1 MTIEGWI
8 ICGGGVV
15 LLLLAVWPA
24 GGTRLS
30 LGGPRRRRRRLRV
43 PAVPL
48 AVLVAGGA
56 VLAAGFTVLHALA
69 AAICGGVCAASLSVV
84 VDSRRWTATTEGV
97 ARLAGVLANQATV
110 ATTVADAV
118 ARAAPLVTGPVGEAA
133 ATMAAEAETV
143 GIDIAAER
151 FAVRV
156 RSTTAR
162 SLADLVSVSAE
173 GGGKWAETAR
183 VLEAEASQAA
193 ATARLFH
200 SRVATGLPTVA
211 LVVFLSA
218 GLVAGVGF
226 TAADVAD
233 WLAGTQAAALTIG
246 GALIIAALTAR
257 VVLPARAIVRSGSG
271 SR

>member
-1 MTIEGWI
+1 MTPAGWI
-8 ICGGGVV
+8 ISGGGAV
-15 LLLLAVWPA
+15 LVLLAVWPT

-30 LGGPRRRRRRLRV
+30 LAGRRRRRRRLRV
-43 PAVPL
+43 PAVPVT
-48 AVLVAGGA
+48 ALVAGGA
-56 VLAAGFTVLHALA
+56 VLGVRFTVLHALA
-69 AAICGGVCAASLSVV
+69 AAVCGGVCAASLSVV
-84 VDSRRWTATTEGV
+84 ADSRRWTATAEGM

-133 ATMAAEAETV
+133 ATLAAEAETV
-143 GIDIAAER
+143 GIDVAAER

-162 SLADLVSVSAE
+162 SLADLVSISAE
-173 GGGKWAETAR
+173 GGGKWADTAR

-193 ATARLFH
+193 VTARLFH
-200 SRVATGLPTVA
+200 SRVAAALPTVA

-226 TAADVAD
+226 TAADVAA
-233 WLAGTQAAALTIG
+233 WLAGPRGATLMFG
-246 GALIIAALTAR
+246 GALITAALTAR
-257 VVLPARAIVRSGSG
+257 VILPARAIVRSGSG
-271 SR
+271 TR

>member
-1 MTIEGWI
+1 MTPDGWI
-8 ICGGGVV
+8 IAGGGVV
-15 LLLLAVWPA
+15 LVAVAVWPA

-30 LGGPRRRRRRLRV
+30 LGDPRQRRRRLRV
-43 PAVPL
+43 PAVPV

-56 VLAAGFTVLHALA
+56 VLGVGFTVLHAFA
-69 AAICGGVCAASLSVV
+69 AAICGSVCAASLSVV
-84 VDSRRWTATTEGV
+84 ADSRRWTATAEGV

-110 ATTVADAV
+110 ATTVTDAV

-133 ATMAAEAETV
+133 ATLAAEAETV
-143 GIDIAAER
+143 GIDIAAHR

-173 GGGKWAETAR
+173 GGGKWVETAR

-193 ATARLFH
+193 VTARLFH
-200 SRVATGLPTVA
+200 SRVAAALPTVA
-211 LVVFLSA
+211 LVVFLSV

-233 WLAGTQAAALTIG
+233 WLAGTQGATLMVG
-246 GALIIAALTAR
+246 GALITAALTAR
-257 VVLPARAIVRSGSG
+257 VILPARAIVRAGSG
-271 SR
+271 AR

>member
-1 MTIEGWI
+1 MTPQGWI
-8 ICGGGVV
+8 ISGGGAVV
-15 LLLLAVWPA
+15 LLLAVWPA

-30 LGGPRRRRRRLRV
+30 LGGPRLRRRWRV
-43 PAVPL
+43 PAVPVT
-48 AVLVAGGA
+48 ALVVGGA
-56 VLAAGFTVLHALA
+56 VFGVGFTVLHALA

-84 VDSRRWTATTEGV
+84 ADSRRWTATAEGV

-110 ATTVADAV
+110 AVTVTDAV

-133 ATMAAEAETV
+133 ATLATEAETV
-143 GIDIAAER
+143 GIDIAARR
-151 FAVRV
+151 FAARV
-156 RSTTAR
+156 RSATAQ

-193 ATARLFH
+193 VTARLFH
-200 SRVATGLPTVA
+200 SRVAAALPTVA

-226 TAADVAD
+226 AAADVAD
-233 WLAGTQAAALTIG
+233 WLVGTQAATLMFG
-246 GALIIAALTAR
+246 GALITAALTAR
-257 VVLPARAIVRSGSG
+257 VILPARAIVRSGSG
-271 SR
+271 AR